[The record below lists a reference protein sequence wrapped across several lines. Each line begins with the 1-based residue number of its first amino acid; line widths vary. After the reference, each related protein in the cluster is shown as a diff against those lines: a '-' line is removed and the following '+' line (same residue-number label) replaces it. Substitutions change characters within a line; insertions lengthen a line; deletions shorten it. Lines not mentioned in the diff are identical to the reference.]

1 MTGRRTFLKA
11 TSAAVVAAPMVSGSD
26 AAAKTRKRV
35 AIVGASWR
43 RDEPTMH
50 LAERLLGGYPYAG
63 KWQRPPV
70 DVVAVCMQQRTDDDL
85 SAARAAEFGFG
96 TYSEVAA
103 ALRCGGPHL
112 AVDGVLLIDTPVAGK
127 SDRQPG
133 RGTTRESLLRQ
144 VVDVFQE
151 EGRAVPVFNY
161 HQLGEGWDGADGTSD
176 TAQRLE
182 FALLAG
188 SVLPVTWR
196 LPALELPLECVVE
209 EALIAGGA
217 PDPADYQALE
227 ALQCMVER
235 RRGGET
241 GVATI
246 EVLRGDAVWLAA
258 DQQRWS
264 HSLLEAALSRSDIM
278 MGANGHPK
286 DMANNGELPRLVKSP
301 VAYCIEYRDGL
312 RATVL
317 NLHGAVGDY
326 TFASRIRGERQLQS
340 TQFLLPVHRHGL
352 ATSCLVNQIVEMF
365 MTGTSP
371 RPLERSQLVTG
382 LWRHCRRAG
391 IAGQPARA
399 TPELRIRYRAPQS
412 SQFCQT

>member
-11 TSAAVVAAPMVSGSD
+11 TSAAVVAAPMMPVSD
-26 AAAKTRKRV
+26 AAAKPRKRV
-35 AIVGASWR
+35 AIVGTSWR

-50 LAERLLGGYPYAG
+50 LAERLLVGYPYAG

-70 DVVAVCMQQRTDDDL
+70 DIVAVCMQQRTDDDL
-85 SAARAAEFGFG
+85 SEARAAEFGFG
-96 TYSEVAA
+96 TYPAVAA
-103 ALRCGGPHL
+103 ALRCGGTHL
-112 AVDGVLLIDTPVAGK
+112 AVDGVLLVDAAVAGR

-133 RGTTRESLLRQ
+133 RGTIRESLLRQ

-161 HQLGEGWDGADGTSD
+161 HQLGEGWDGARGISETV
-176 TAQRLE
+176 QRLE
-182 FALLAG
+182 IPLLAG

-196 LPALELPLECVVE
+196 LPALELPLESVIE
-209 EALIAGGA
+209 EALIVGGA

-246 EVLRGDAVWLAA
+246 EILRGDAVWGAA
-258 DQQRWS
+258 DRQRWS
-264 HSLLEAALSRSDIM
+264 HPLLEAALSRSDIM
-278 MGANGHPK
+278 MGENVHPK

-317 NLHGAVGDY
+317 NFHGAVGDY
-326 TFASRIRGERQLQS
+326 TFAARIRGARQLQS
-340 TQFLLPVHRHGL
+340 TQFLLPVHRDGL
-352 ATSCLVNQIVEMF
+352 AASCLVHQIVEMLL
-365 MTGTSP
+365 TGTSP

-382 LWRHCRRAG
+382 LWRRCRNAG
-391 IAGQPARA
+391 AAGPPAGE
-399 TPELRIRYRAPQS
+399 TPELRIRYRAPRS
-412 SQFCQT
+412 SQFCQS